1 MAMEVGERI
10 RQLRE
15 LKGYTV
21 NKLANQSGVSQSYL
35 RDIELSNKNPTV
47 AFLELLCEQL
57 EISMKDF
64 FEESSG
70 SLLEKDPLVHRI
82 YRMSPEQR
90 EKLLE
95 FLNTIE

>member
-1 MAMEVGERI
+1 MEVGERI

-35 RDIELSNKNPTV
+35 RDIELCNKNPTV

-64 FEESSG
+64 FAEASENPFES
-70 SLLEKDPLVHRI
+70 EPLIQRI

-90 EKLLE
+90 EKLLD
-95 FLNTIE
+95 FLNTME

>member
-1 MAMEVGERI
+1 MDVGERI

-35 RDIELSNKNPTV
+35 RDIELCNKNPTV
-47 AFLELLCEQL
+47 SFLQLLCDQL

-64 FEESSG
+64 FSESSENPF
-70 SLLEKDPLVHRI
+70 EKEPLIQRI

-90 EKLLE
+90 AKLLD

>member
-1 MAMEVGERI
+1 MEVGERI

-21 NKLANQSGVSQSYL
+21 NKLANLSGVSQSYL
-35 RDIELSNKNPTV
+35 RDIELCNKNPTV

-57 EISMKDF
+57 EVSMKEF
-64 FEESSG
+64 FEGAEES
-70 SLLEKDPLVHRI
+70 LFEKDPLVQRI

-90 EKLLE
+90 EKLLA
-95 FLNTIE
+95 FLEAVE

>member
-1 MAMEVGERI
+1 MEVGERI

-21 NKLANQSGVSQSYL
+21 NKLANLSGVSQSYL
-35 RDIELSNKNPTV
+35 RDIELCNKNPTV

-57 EISMKDF
+57 EVSMKDF
-64 FEESSG
+64 FAESTE
-70 SLLEKDPLVHRI
+70 SLIESEPLVQRI

-90 EKLLE
+90 EKLLA
-95 FLNTIE
+95 FLETVE